1 MCNSLFYLIVKAVDY
16 ILSWF
21 EWGESFVTYNS
32 PMYRSL
38 DPEAILHQT
47 EQLHQRVSERF
58 PGRGLA
64 NVSSEVTEV
73 AREAR
78 ERAAEIASPNWWLR
92 IGVGMLILVVVLILL
107 SAVRIIQ
114 FNFDQIFD
122 LAEFLA
128 ILDAGFNDIFLVGA
142 ALYFLIRLEVR
153 YKRNR
158 ALDALHE
165 LRSLAHVI
173 DMHQLTKDPERL
185 LRTDWESTPSSP
197 QPTMSAFL
205 LTRYLD
211 YCSEMLSILGKVAA
225 LYVQDFD
232 DEVALA
238 AVNEIEALTTGLSRK
253 IWQKIMILREAQMGT
268 PDFTDIPDPA

>member
-1 MCNSLFYLIVKAVDY
+1 
-16 ILSWF
+16 
-21 EWGESFVTYNS
+21 
-32 PMYRSL
+32 MYRSL
-38 DPEAILHQT
+38 DPEAILQQT

-64 NVSSEVTEV
+64 NVSSEVVEV

-78 ERAAEIASPNWWLR
+78 KRAAEIASPNWWLR
-92 IGVGMLILVVVLILL
+92 FGVGLLIFVFVLILF
-107 SAVRIIQ
+107 SAARAIR
-114 FNFDQIFD
+114 FNVDEIFD

-128 ILDAGFNDIFLVGA
+128 ILDAGFNDIFLLGA
-142 ALYFLIRLEVR
+142 ALYFLIRLELR
-153 YKRNR
+153 YKRVR
-158 ALDALHE
+158 ALKALHE

-185 LRTDWESTPSSP
+185 LRSDWESTPSSP

-211 YCSEMLSILGKVAA
+211 YCSEMLSILGKIAA

-238 AVNEIEALTTGLSRK
+238 AVNEIETLTTGLSRK
-253 IWQKIMILREAQMGT
+253 IWQKIMILEEAKFGKT
-268 PDFTDIPDPA
+268 DFNEILDPP